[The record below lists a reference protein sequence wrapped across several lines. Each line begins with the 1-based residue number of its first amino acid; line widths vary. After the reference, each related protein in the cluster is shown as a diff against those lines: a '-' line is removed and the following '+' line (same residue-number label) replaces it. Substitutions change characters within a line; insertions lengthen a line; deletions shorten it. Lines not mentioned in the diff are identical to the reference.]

1 MAAYKDGAMTVY
13 ISGPI
18 TGIKHNNAPEFYKME
33 KALQALFS
41 DMPYITI
48 VNPMRLAKRVDAYF
62 EEMSCILK
70 KKKAATWEDYMRV
83 CIAELA
89 NCTHVIVLK
98 NYKKSKGV
106 WVELFIA
113 RLLGIPIFF
122 SLDELKNNV

>member
-1 MAAYKDGAMTVY
+1 MTSYKDGAMTVY

-41 DMPYITI
+41 DMPYVTI
-48 VNPMRLAKRVDAYF
+48 VNPRRLAKRVDAYF
-62 EEMSCILK
+62 EEISCILK
-70 KKKAATWEDYMRV
+70 KKKKAAWEDYMRV

-98 NYKKSKGV
+98 NYKESKGV
-106 WVELFIA
+106 RVELFIA

-122 SLDELKNNV
+122 SLEELKNNV